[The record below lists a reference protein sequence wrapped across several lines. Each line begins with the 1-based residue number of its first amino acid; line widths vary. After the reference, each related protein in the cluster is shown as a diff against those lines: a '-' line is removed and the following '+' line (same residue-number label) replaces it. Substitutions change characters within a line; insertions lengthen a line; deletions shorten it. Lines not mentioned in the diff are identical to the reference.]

1 MDDEP
6 GEADAGISYGAL
18 TISKARAELLS
29 NEELVELLTTEGA
42 SRLTAERIV
51 AIEREGGE
59 AGRARR
65 HMRTR

>member
-1 MDDEP
+1 MDDEA
-6 GEADAGISYGAL
+6 GEAVAGISYGAL

-29 NEELVELLTTEGA
+29 DQELVELLTAEGA
-42 SRLTAERIV
+42 SRLTAARIV
-51 AIEREGGE
+51 AIERDGGE